1 MAASIDLQ
9 APPSNNDLSRFDGGR
24 INLSTTPADAVF
36 NKELRRVCLQG
47 KLANYVVPDR
57 CNLIESK
64 LIDFDTIG
72 VDFSRCD
79 FKDNT
84 IINSHFS
91 KTKFVGAGFALN
103 TLTKSHFDACDFYD
117 TVIQNCEFYD
127 VEFRDC
133 DFSSLVIKDCVFARC
148 NFFRCKTSNKLIE
161 MSLLE
166 GCHFEETQLQLQ
178 TITENFGLRID
189 EISSA
194 VRSDRIDHAHT
205 EMDRSALENELAR
218 EARPLAR
225 LAMYY
230 FLDGNLLNGSE
241 HLDAALDVSYWIK
254 TQATIGSF
262 SIVLTRLCE
271 FLLYLHERDELAYMP
286 LLQLHLITG
295 KLASAVQADARL
307 RQAEFAVYGTHL
319 SIARQIDDFG
329 QIMHKFTNSRR
340 RNWTFLVDGKH
351 PKLFYRTELSEL
363 FERGRPRIISLVPH
377 NSPWEMML
385 GFSSSAAV
393 GTFLALFFATRTRIE
408 LRRMLDATTTA
419 APGRQK
425 HSKRASTQVAQLVLG
440 AAGSTESK
448 SLVYFTTKLSPTLAA
463 DFQLSVSTRCIGRI
477 RRIMLTWLK

>member
-1 MAASIDLQ
+1 MAAGVDLQ
-9 APPSNNDLSRFDGGR
+9 VPRLNNDLSRFDGGR
-24 INLSTTPADAVF
+24 INLSTTPADTVF

-47 KLANYVVPDR
+47 KLADYVVPDR
-57 CNLIESK
+57 CNLIESQ
-64 LIDFDTIG
+64 LIDFQTIG

-84 IINSHFS
+84 FINSHFS
-91 KTKFVGAGFALN
+91 KTKFVGVGFVLN
-103 TLTKSHFDACDFYD
+103 TLTKSHFDDCNFYD

-161 MSLLE
+161 MSLLK

-178 TITENFGLRID
+178 TITENFGLRAA
-189 EISSA
+189 EITSA

-205 EMDRSALENELAR
+205 EMDRSALEGELAR

-230 FLDGNLLNGSE
+230 FLDGNLLDGSE

-271 FLLYLHERDELAYMP
+271 FLLYLHERDELAYLP
-286 LLQLHLITG
+286 LLQLHMITG
-295 KLASAVQADARL
+295 KLASAVPADARL

-329 QIMHKFTNSRR
+329 LIIRKFTNSRR

-351 PKLFYRTELSEL
+351 PKAFYRTELSEL
-363 FERGRPRIISLVPH
+363 FECGRPRILSLVPH

-385 GFSSSAAV
+385 GFPSSAAV

-408 LRRMLDATTTA
+408 LRRMLDTTA
-419 APGRQK
+419 TSAPGTQK
-425 HSKRASTQVAQLVLG
+425 RSRRASTQVAQLVLG
-440 AAGSTESK
+440 AAGTTEAK
-448 SLVYFTTKLSPTLAA
+448 SLVHFTTQLSPTLAA
-463 DFQLSVSTRCIGRI
+463 DFQLSVSTRCIGRV
-477 RRIMLTWLK
+477 RRIILTWLK